1 MESTTHA
8 HGGAVV
14 GVPAISAV
22 AAAAG
27 VAASHLAGA
36 VRLNGVGANGAG
48 RGMWRGQPSLGV
60 PTAIAPAAQA
70 APAVQAMAAP
80 AGNVR
85 TSKFDGTTTLDR
97 KATKKFRT
105 TVYEGPRP
113 WKVPV

>member
-1 MESTTHA
+1 MESTIHA

-22 AAAAG
+22 PAAAG
-27 VAASHLAGA
+27 VAASHLDVA

-60 PTAIAPAAQA
+60 PTTIAPAFN
-70 APAVQAMAAP
+70 AMTAS
-80 AGNVR
+80 AGKVR
-85 TSKFDGTTTLDR
+85 ASKLDR
-97 KATKKFRT
+97 TAMLDRPATKQFRT